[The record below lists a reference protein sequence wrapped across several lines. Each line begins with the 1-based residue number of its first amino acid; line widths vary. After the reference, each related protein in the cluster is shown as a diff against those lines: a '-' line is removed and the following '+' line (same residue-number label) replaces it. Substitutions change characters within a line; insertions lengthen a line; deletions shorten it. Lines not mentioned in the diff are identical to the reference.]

1 MIYIDINRTSYQIED
16 NLIIN
21 GMVYQYESH
30 IDDGGNGIVN
40 NYLNVQTGDFFAVK
54 IIPLF
59 SNKEAERIHTELEIL
74 KHTKHDNIIKYYGH
88 KITKIR
94 MLDKHRQP
102 LRDIRALFIVME
114 KAECNLKNFIRENK
128 LDFSI
133 YSAQIIGLCE
143 GLNTLHEIAI
153 HRDLKPENILVTD
166 SHWVI
171 SDFGLC
177 SKLDG
182 TSPEITSPTKA
193 IGPRFWLSPEAYTRY
208 LDIEE
213 HRKDII
219 FKSDIYQMCAIFWF
233 IINRKHPSG
242 ILSLDD
248 FDGPKQLYDPI
259 VRGLQHDNNRRYT
272 STSEFLET
280 FKQAI
285 LETEMATV

>member
-1 MIYIDINRTSYQIED
+1 MIYIDINRTSYQIEE

-88 KITKIR
+88 KIIKIK

-102 LRDIRALFIVME
+102 FRDIRALFIVME
-114 KAECNLKNFIRENK
+114 KAECNLKDFIKENK

-177 SKLDG
+177 SKLD
-182 TSPEITSPTKA
+182 
-193 IGPRFWLSPEAYTRY
+193 
-208 LDIEE
+208 
-213 HRKDII
+213 
-219 FKSDIYQMCAIFWF
+219 
-233 IINRKHPSG
+233 
-242 ILSLDD
+242 
-248 FDGPKQLYDPI
+248 
-259 VRGLQHDNNRRYT
+259 
-272 STSEFLET
+272 
-280 FKQAI
+280 
-285 LETEMATV
+285 